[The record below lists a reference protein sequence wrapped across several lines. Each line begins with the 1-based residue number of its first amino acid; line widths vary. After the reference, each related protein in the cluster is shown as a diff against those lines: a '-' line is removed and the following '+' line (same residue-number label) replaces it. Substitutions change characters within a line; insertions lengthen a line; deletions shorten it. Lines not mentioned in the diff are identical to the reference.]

1 MTHGVVFGGDLDP
14 LELRSIFDSVI
25 RGDVR
30 TAAAVYERIIAR
42 DAHIR
47 AESEKRFDAH
57 DGLPWEIIPATP
69 LDEDD
74 DDFNEDLAR
83 DVCGYVRRVVRK
95 IGGWDKA
102 LTHLVEARGYGAA
115 VVELEWGTDRDLGKV
130 PIAAHCIPF
139 ACLRYDSNEPWRL
152 RVTSDDD
159 YNGFAID
166 EALPGQFIF
175 HAPKVVGGNAF
186 VGGLYYASLFWYALK
201 TWDIKYLMR
210 ALQTFGTP
218 TRIAKYPQGSAQ
230 SVIDALM
237 SMLDSMGNNAYGV
250 FPEGTTFEAI
260 AAGLSNSQAEWPQER
275 LIALLNKELT
285 KLWSYSTLTTEV
297 SESGGNRALGEVHE
311 RQGVIGRDKDIRG
324 EGCTV
329 TEQLIRPVVLYKFG
343 EEGLRVLPP
352 FRRVVEKAKDLKATA
367 DLIGTLVNEG
377 GAPIPMRVVPEEI
390 GLPLVEGTD
399 LDAPLPGRKVAS
411 PGGFPFGES
420 AISNREGAVSCTC
433 DACNS
438 RAVLRANAD
447 KEMEKILA
455 RRPIASIGTW
465 LAAAVLASQ
474 SHTLLAAERFA
485 DALASG
491 ESRIMRA
498 GDGDLEDVIAG
509 VMLPAFESLPH
520 ADLAELNRQ
529 SFLAARLHGQL
540 VARQRVRHRL
550 SGDDAVLAANA
561 DRIDFERL
569 PFVEAIESLRD
580 RIGMTPDEFI
590 KLDAEGRSRA
600 WRVAGVWDMNLLGVL
615 HTNLLQTIKNG
626 ETARDFRLRVM
637 PQMYEQKGWAGER
650 PWHAQLVYDTN
661 FSLAHAAGR
670 FRQYDEFEIEF
681 WRFIYAAKGNCPLC
695 SPLDGKVFSTRDTK
709 YLPLIHWGCT
719 CYEEV
724 VLREEFDPGRVLR
737 SDDVSHPK
745 LDKVREQESALKF
758 NVREYAAL
766 EPLNL
771 ERFPTQYH
779 EAYKKL
785 AEARNWQVA
794 A

>member
-14 LELRSIFDSVI
+14 TQLLSIFNSVI

-57 DGLPWEIIPATP
+57 DGLTPEIIPATP
-69 LDEDD
+69 LDEEDE
-74 DDFNEDLAR
+74 DFDEDLAR
-83 DVCGYVRRVVRK
+83 EVCGYVRRVVRK
-95 IGGWDKA
+95 IEGWDKA
-102 LTHLVEARGYGAA
+102 LTHIVEARGYGAA

-130 PIAAHCIPF
+130 PLVAHCIPF
-139 ACLRYDSNEPWRL
+139 ASLRYDSNDPWRL
-152 RVTSDDD
+152 RVTNDDD

-218 TRIAKYPQGSAQ
+218 TRIAKYPDGSAQ
-230 SVIDALM
+230 SVIDALLN
-237 SMLDSMGNNAYGV
+237 MLDSMGQNAYGV

-275 LIALLNKELT
+275 LIALFNKELT

-297 SESGGNRALGEVHE
+297 SDSGGNRALGEVHE
-311 RQGVIGRDKDIRG
+311 RQGLIGRDKDLRG

-329 TEQLIRPVVLYKFG
+329 TGQFIRPVVLYKFG
-343 EEGLRVLPP
+343 EAGLRVLPT
-352 FRRVVEKAKDLKATA
+352 FRRVIEKTKDLGATA
-367 DLIGTLVNEG
+367 TLIGTLVNEA
-377 GAPIPMRVVPEEI
+377 GAPIPMRVVPEEL
-390 GLPLVEGTD
+390 GFPLVEGTD
-399 LDAPLPGRKVAS
+399 LDAPLPGRKGAS
-411 PGGFPFGES
+411 PVGLPFGAS
-420 AISNREGAVSCTC
+420 TISNREGAAGCTC

-438 RAVLRANAD
+438 RTLLRANAD

-455 RRPIASIGTW
+455 RRPISSIGTW

-485 DALASG
+485 DALATG
-491 ESRIMRA
+491 ESKIMRA
-498 GDGDLEDVIAG
+498 SDGDLDDVIAG

-540 VARQRVRHRL
+540 VARLRVRDRL
-550 SGDDAVLAANA
+550 PSEEAELAANA
-561 DRIDFERL
+561 ERIEFDNL

-600 WRVAGVWDMNLLGVL
+600 WRVAGVWDMNLLAVL

-670 FRQYDEFEIEF
+670 FRQYDEFEINL

-695 SPLDGKVFSTRDTK
+695 RPLDGKVFSTKDTK
-709 YLPLIHWGCT
+709 YLPLVHWGCT
-719 CYEEV
+719 CYEEAV
-724 VLREEFDPGRVLR
+724 FEEVFNPRHISQ
-737 SDDVSHPK
+737 SDDVSHPE
-745 LDKVREQESALKF
+745 LDKVRAQESALKF

-766 EPLNL
+766 DPLNL
-771 ERFPTQYH
+771 TRFPTQYH
-779 EAYKKL
+779 EAFKKL